1 MHLVD
6 LEECCIKRIRMQNS
20 DLIQPR
26 TSSPKFENNAIANF
40 FIVSIQLISSI
51 HSLQVKAQEKEKK
64 EREEQNQE
72 EKREEGAEAPAAPKR
87 ADDGADDGEPKS
99 KKDVS
104 LGFAEF
110 AETNE
115 AILKAA
121 LSSDLKNKM
130 N

>member
-6 LEECCIKRIRMQNS
+6 LEECCIKRIRMQKS

-72 EKREEGAEAPAAPKR
+72 EKREEGAEAPAAP
-87 ADDGADDGEPKS
+87 AGADDGEPKS